1 MIVELVVPRDVY
13 NVLGGQADRCEGR
26 FFSPLQ
32 LVAKP
37 FKQIPRLQVVQFV
50 LVHPFSD
57 LVVNIEETIGQKL
70 VVTPACQSLSHYI
83 QLYVLHGKHRE
94 LILLFLWEVPKELK
108 GITHLV
114 IGAPILFVIDFPII
128 FVISVP
134 ILFVIRVPIIFV
146 ISAPIF
152 FVISAPILFVISVP
166 IFFVI
171 CVKTL
176 FVIIALKFEFKA
188 DCLYKLSIF
197 DLF

>member
-1 MIVELVVPRDVY
+1 M
-13 NVLGGQADRCEGR
+13 
-26 FFSPLQ
+26 
-32 LVAKP
+32 
-37 FKQIPRLQVVQFV
+37 VQFV
-50 LVHPFSD
+50 LVHPFSE

-94 LILLFLWEVPKELK
+94 LILLFLWEVPKELE

-114 IGAPILFVIDFPII
+114 IGAPILFVID
-128 FVISVP
+128 
-134 ILFVIRVPIIFV
+134 VPIIFV